1 MPKITFILEPDA
13 GLVTVESSSA
23 AAAENNELRRLLGQG
38 SALNCARPP
47 QSNEIKID
55 SGAQNAFDA
64 DQPSIRLY
72 RLYHRST
79 VDGPGRRSV
88 VQVAGCSL
96 RCAGCYVPET
106 HDPNGGA
113 SVSIDWIVEQINE
126 QRADHDGV
134 TILGGEPFD
143 QPTSLN
149 RLVERLKAENYHVA
163 IYTGYTLERLLAQN
177 DRNVNQILTHADLL
191 IDGAFERELARGAG
205 EYRGSSN
212 QQIIFKPFAEKPQA

>member
-1 MPKITFILEPDA
+1 MREITFILEPDA
-13 GLVTVESSSA
+13 GLITVESSSA
-23 AAAENNELRRLLGQG
+23 AVAENNELRRLLGQG
-38 SALNCARPP
+38 SVLNCARPP

-55 SGAQNAFDA
+55 SHEQRNSEAGQ
-64 DQPSIRLY
+64 QTIRLF

-113 SVSIDWIVEQINE
+113 TVSVDLIVEQISR
-126 QRADHDGV
+126 QRAEHDGV

-143 QPTSLN
+143 QPEGLN
-149 RLVERLKAENYHVA
+149 RLVARLKAENYHIT
-163 IYTGYTLERLLAQN
+163 IYTGYKLEPLLARN
-177 DRNVNQILTHADLL
+177 DRNVNQTLTNADLL

-212 QQIIFKPFAEKPQA
+212 QRIIFKPLSEKP